1 MATIGAN
8 KNAAIETLD
17 TISYCHDQLE
27 LATICGLS
35 NISFGLPERS
45 YVNTA
50 FLTMAISRGLTMA
63 IANPVPGPF
72 DARCF
77 CTDL

>member
-1 MATIGAN
+1 MGFHKEDIVVDGLVATIGAN

-35 NISFGLPERS
+35 IFPLDCQERS

-50 FLTMAISRGLTMA
+50 F
-63 IANPVPGPF
+63 
-72 DARCF
+72 
-77 CTDL
+77 